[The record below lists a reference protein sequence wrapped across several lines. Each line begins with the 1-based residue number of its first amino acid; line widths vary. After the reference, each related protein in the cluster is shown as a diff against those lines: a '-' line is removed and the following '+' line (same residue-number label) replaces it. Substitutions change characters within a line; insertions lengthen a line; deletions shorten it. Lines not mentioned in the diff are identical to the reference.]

1 MTLKATGAARRQGSL
16 PEGLKMGAGTRA
28 RTEPGG
34 DLGSPHESS
43 GLEAAPI
50 KQPAH
55 AWSGQVAQGLA
66 AAEVAGAWAFQRW
79 PVRICDK
86 EVRGLR

>member
-66 AAEVAGAWAFQRW
+66 AWAFQRW